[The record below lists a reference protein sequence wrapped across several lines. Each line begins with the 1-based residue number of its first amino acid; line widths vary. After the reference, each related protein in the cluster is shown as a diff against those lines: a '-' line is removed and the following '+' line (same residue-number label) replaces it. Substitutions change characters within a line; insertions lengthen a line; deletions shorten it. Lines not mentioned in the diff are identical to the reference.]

1 MGHGAVRPAGGLR
14 WLPSLEGPVR
24 SVEGRAMVLLLVGV
38 LLLGAALVLALD
50 ALWNARARHGIWA
63 FGAVAVGVI
72 FLFGG

>member
-1 MGHGAVRPAGGLR
+1 M
-14 WLPSLEGPVR
+14 R